1 MLKLIIVD
9 DEKVIR
15 DNIASIVDWQK
26 FGYRLEATCENGL
39 DALTCAEEILPDLV
53 ITDIKMPFMDGIEL
67 AKRLRKLMGS
77 SVKII
82 FLTGFDEFDYAQ
94 QAINLK
100 AEDYIL
106 KPASADMLI
115 KVLTDVKAQIDKEV
129 QIKRDFQRLS
139 QYYESSMPLLRNSYL
154 NRLISGKTLSQS
166 NEIAWEKHEGYLNAE
181 SINGRFF
188 LIALI
193 CIDPESFSKPDD
205 AADRELYN
213 YAVLNIATEVLSE
226 DTGIIV
232 FPSGQET
239 VVLLTAEEQ
248 ISHDSKNRLDS
259 QLEIIRLSIAKFL
272 PFKVSIGISNHVEGT
287 ENIHEAYEAA
297 IAALQYRILQGGNRL
312 LHISDFETAN
322 NDSIRITIEDENKL
336 ITAIKTGQQEL
347 ICQVIDQAFQHA
359 ITKQAS
365 PVQLNNLILSIYLAV
380 WRESEA
386 ANIEIDP
393 EWTPAALSALLEYHG
408 IQAVIG
414 KIRQTCLDAA
424 NSIQDRRIDSSRF
437 LAYKAR
443 DYIDQKYADS
453 KLSVVKICNYLN
465 ISSSYFSVIF
475 KKEFGEQFSSYVL
488 KVRMNKARELILA
501 NRERKSYEIASEV
514 GFQDPH
520 YFSFCFKKFFGT
532 SPTELRKS
540 K

>member
-15 DNIASIVDWQK
+15 DNIARIVDWQK

-213 YAVLNIATEVLSE
+213 YAVLNIATEVLLE

-248 ISHDSKNRLDS
+248 ISQDSKNRLDS

-287 ENIHEAYEAA
+287 ENIHAAYEAA
-297 IAALQYRILQGGNRL
+297 VAALQYRILQGGNRL

-322 NDSIRITIEDENKL
+322 NDRIRITIEDENML

-520 YFSFCFKKFFGT
+520 YFSFCFKKFFGI

-540 K
+540 

>member
-15 DNIASIVDWQK
+15 DNIARIVDWQK

-94 QAINLK
+94 QAIKLK

-213 YAVLNIATEVLSE
+213 YAVLNIATEVLLE

-248 ISHDSKNRLDS
+248 ISQDSKNRLDS

-287 ENIHEAYEAA
+287 ENIHAAYEAA
-297 IAALQYRILQGGNRL
+297 VAALQYRILQGGNRL

-322 NDSIRITIEDENKL
+322 NDLIRITIEDENML